1 MYNIHIYYINTC
13 LSCMYIHG
21 CPGKQ
26 TTTQRLSLT
35 MIWSLELLED
45 YGGSP
50 QPSTDERKIMLLT
63 ATRTASK
70 NG

>member
-1 MYNIHIYYINTC
+1 
-13 LSCMYIHG
+13 MYIHG